1 MTFTSITFILF
12 FFFVLILYYCFRSQ
26 QKIILLF
33 SSILFYCFAGPKY
46 IIYIFLST
54 LTTYFCAYFISDIYK
69 ALDNSSGLSP
79 ADQKQQQEH
88 AKRKALRILRLDFLI
103 VLGILVVLK
112 YFNFFCAIVKF
123 IFFMVYVEAIFF
135 Y

>member
-1 MTFTSITFILF
+1 MSFTSIS
-12 FFFVLILYYCFRSQ
+12 FFVFYLFVLTLYYLFNTKGQ
-26 QKIILLF
+26 YVFLLF

-69 ALDNSSGLSP
+69 ALDNGSGLSL
-79 ADQKQQQEH
+79 AEQKQQQEC
-88 AKRKALRILRLDFLI
+88 AKRKALWILRLDFLV

-112 YFNFFCAIVKF
+112 YFNFFSKA
-123 IFFMVYVEAIFF
+123 FFGFL
-135 Y
+135 